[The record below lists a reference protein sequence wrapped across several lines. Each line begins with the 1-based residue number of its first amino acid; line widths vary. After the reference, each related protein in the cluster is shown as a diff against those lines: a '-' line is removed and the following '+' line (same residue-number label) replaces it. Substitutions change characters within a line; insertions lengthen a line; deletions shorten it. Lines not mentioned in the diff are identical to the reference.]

1 MEYCVIGRAH
11 SPTPERWT
19 FHCGTF
25 SNQLVGEIKETPN
38 HCIPGHW
45 SLLVLINE
53 FVMGNR
59 TVQKD
64 KSILASINEFRSDL
78 MKGID
83 QPHRWHLS
91 LFEMR
96 RDAKNRTAV
105 EILFRFDCRT
115 LKSDVRKALTEKLG
129 DNSIDFIISHGPAP

>member
-1 MEYCVIGRAH
+1 MEYRVIGRAY

-19 FHCGTF
+19 SHCSTF
-25 SNQLVGEIKETPN
+25 SNQLVGEIKEAPN
-38 HCIPGHW
+38 HCNPGHW

-53 FVMGNR
+53 FVMRNR
-59 TVQKD
+59 PVQKD
-64 KSILASINEFRSDL
+64 KSILTSINEFGSDL

-83 QPHRWHLS
+83 QPHGWQVS

-105 EILFRFDCRT
+105 EILFRFDRRT
-115 LKSDVRKALTEKLG
+115 LKSDVGEALAEKLG
-129 DNSIDFIISHGPAP
+129 DNSIDFFISHGPAP